1 MIMLNFLFLFIF
13 NFLSTQKNA
22 ISVPSWISKNDDVQ
36 EVRIYSDDYFAVSKY
51 NIEDNTFISA
61 YGGLY
66 FIDNKGYYEVLEFNS
81 NDSSSV
87 GDTIYYSDFTFFNEA
102 FEDGDEEVDVV
113 YLKINNIKYLPNIS
127 NYNQDDNLN
136 GSWLMSGIERR
147 GEMRMRDVNRPRKTL
162 KMLAGGRFQW
172 IAYDTSKKG
181 FYGTG
186 GGTYT
191 LLDGKYVENIE
202 FFSRDSKTVGK
213 SLVFDYEI
221 KEGDWHHKGFS
232 SKGDPKYEIWT
243 KRKK

>member
-1 MIMLNFLFLFIF
+1 MFNFLFLFVVNIF
-13 NFLSTQKNA
+13 SLQNNA
-22 ISVPSWISKNDDVQ
+22 ISLPSWISTIGDIQ
-36 EVRIYSDDYFAVSKY
+36 EVRIYSDNYFAVSKY

-66 FIDNKGYYEVLEFNS
+66 FIDNNEYYEVLEFNS
-81 NDSSSV
+81 IDSSSV
-87 GDTIYYSDFTFFNEA
+87 GDTIYYSDFTFFNEV
-102 FEDGDEEVDVV
+102 FNDGDKEVDVV
-113 YLKINNIKYLPNIS
+113 YLIINNIKYLPNIG
-127 NYNQDDNLN
+127 NYNEDGDLH

-147 GEMRMRDVNRPRKTL
+147 GEMRMRDVSRPRKTL

-186 GGTYT
+186 GGTFT
-191 LLDGKYVENIE
+191 AVDGKYIENIQ
-202 FFSRDSKTVGK
+202 FFSRDSNTVGK
-213 SLVFDYEI
+213 SLEFNYEI

-243 KRKK
+243 QRKQ